1 MNATTTG
8 TFIVYLHLCHRKLWL
23 HHHHI
28 RMEHTSANVAAGK
41 LIDQS
46 TYQRRPKKWTQL
58 SLGNL
63 KIDHFDP
70 REKVIKE
77 TKKSPKLEYAHVAQL
92 KYYLYALERRG
103 VSGVTGLLEYPSQ
116 RRSKTVVLTDA
127 DRQVTIPGW
136 EAEIE
141 RISGLQDCPP
151 LVKKTYCK
159 NCAFYDFCY
168 I

>member
-1 MNATTTG
+1 MFSASHLT
-8 TFIVYLHLCHRKLWL
+8 YLLLCHRKLWL
-23 HHHHI
+23 HHRQI
-28 RMEHTSANVAAGK
+28 RMEDNSSDVAAGK

-46 TYQRRPKKWTQL
+46 TYSRRPKKWTQL

-70 REKVIKE
+70 KEKVIKE
-77 TKKSPKLEYAHVAQL
+77 TKKSPKLEHAHVAQL

-103 VSGVTGLLEYPSQ
+103 VTGVTGLLEYPAQ
-116 RRSKTVVLTDA
+116 RRTKTIELTTA
-127 DRQVTIPGW
+127 DREVTIPGW

-141 RISGLQDCPP
+141 RITGLEDCPP
-151 LVKKTYCK
+151 LVKKAYCK
-159 NCAFYDFCY
+159 NCAFYDFCF

>member
-1 MNATTTG
+1 MTHSASHLT
-8 TFIVYLHLCHRKLWL
+8 YLLLCHRKLWL
-23 HHHHI
+23 HHRQI
-28 RMEHTSANVAAGK
+28 RMEDNSAAVATGK
-41 LIDQS
+41 QIDQS
-46 TYQRRPKKWTQL
+46 TYQRRSRKWTQL

-77 TKKSPKLEYAHVAQL
+77 TKKSAKLEHAHVAQL

-103 VSGVTGLLEYPSQ
+103 VHGVTGLLEYPTQ
-116 RRSKTVVLTDA
+116 RRTKTIELTAA
-127 DRQVTIPGW
+127 DRETTIPGW

-141 RISGLQDCPP
+141 RITSLEECPP
-151 LVKKTYCK
+151 LIEKGYCK